1 MDDDYELH
9 LIRPPNSCF
18 VNNYFNKGLGAWQ
31 ANMEIQ
37 TAFDEYKA
45 APCMCSY
52 FSKSEDK

>member
-1 MDDDYELH
+1 MLH

-18 VNNYFNKGLGAWQ
+18 VNNYFNIGLRAWQ

>member
-1 MDDDYELH
+1 MDGDYELH

-18 VNNYFNKGLGAWQ
+18 VNNYFNIGLGAWQ

-45 APCMCSY
+45 VPYMCSF